1 MQSMSNQP
9 FNIFLAEKLISWLSY
24 DIKLGKKYRFYSDN
38 EQNLQALYY
47 ALLSLAKDKLDFR
60 VSSTEETKTFQI
72 PYIDLTSCKLLVVTD
87 TDVEER
93 MDPSFI
99 ANLRDAL
106 LDFQDDVALMI
117 VLRSGVDTL
126 LSTTEEV
133 SLPTLP
139 LHPKVIKQD
148 IEKLIDTQTEKK
160 VIYQV
165 LLERQSKIIQDD
177 GQSTFGLQTIYES
190 IKSNKINFK
199 EYNLFDDPGLFNVD
213 KKSIEKRLTE
223 NDTIYRKVQNTIRD
237 FPNELNEKLSEFSP
251 AFIKKH
257 FDSEKK
263 NWEET
268 AYAEIISAIEEHK
281 EQSIAFDETSMI
293 YDFDCVRSDSDT
305 SAGKRKKNI
314 IIETDEEFLTLNFA
328 FIGKAIKKEQFSIR
342 HNKSIEKAYEIE
354 IFKRQTAKLSLAYNL
369 TPTYFTLSFKGEK
382 SSEQYLFKVL
392 LLKKGTF
399 YLSDIQHRFLIDP
412 KKNEVI
418 VQTDDFKLRFHPN
431 ENTASTL
438 LQKSKTDIDI
448 TTYHTIDFEQ
458 YYNQHD
464 EVRFSIYNG
473 EAKLNLYIEGS
484 RDENSVT
491 PPFLLNTNM
500 LERLFGKNKDI
511 EFNSTKSK
519 AIFDNREFPILF
531 ERLTLIRYEYSII
544 EQMLVSNTTE
554 QLFLEELKLID
565 SGIYATY
572 TNLLE
577 YFKQH
582 KTTPSLAAWND
593 TLCEVAQS
601 FVDSYL
607 QYTNKIEHDSPLS
620 DNDKKMFEFG
630 FMNHDGLR
638 MMSPFSPLVIAYIL
652 HLVDHAKNDPS
663 YPMLPDVTLKRL
675 NPKGLFPYLF
685 IDSDTFAFTQVSR
698 HNALWLEFV
707 PNEESAFSY
716 IRKLT
721 REKIEEFI
729 DSFEELFT
737 FRRDAPLII
746 NSINNHTNRELFDG
760 IVDYYTKYFS
770 NNPVKMVVN
779 LFDDTCIQT
788 EFDTFAD
795 TDKYD
800 QIKRN
805 YNLRED
811 AESIIDTI
819 RTHVTY
825 SKHLTS
831 EPQGYSHLSFFKNN
845 EKVAIQS
852 RTFEQTKSGLVSSG
866 LISGESS
873 QKEKGTYFSGFGL
886 RNIDISQNKL
896 LQLAKI
902 YNALQRPVYDYG
914 TNYEPH
920 KTVALMISE
929 QFKKDLKKS
938 YENSLWTIIIDP
950 KVTLEFFHNEENLIL
965 IHYSDQYSSSANY
978 DAITVTAQKELY
990 SNVILP
996 EHEVGDKENLVKQF
1010 NAFNGEWLIKMITAD
1025 EKTKKEHVSTIT
1037 AYKYITALLDA
1048 DDYTWVPLSVAEMIR
1063 VSGNIGL
1070 PMDGSDFSR
1079 YNARKLDDAITAGA
1093 ISDDILLFGF
1103 HEDGVVLYPV
1113 EVKSSTAQITKAVS
1127 QAKSLKRYF
1136 YEHLFERDSF
1146 KTKLLKG
1153 LFIRQVFMQI
1163 EKYELYNTFRPE
1175 YFKPL
1180 HDKREELLEGTY
1192 SLSELNRHSFGAVV
1206 AFLNDQHT
1214 GKFESIDDEILV
1226 IKLPYI
1232 YQNKMLELSF
1242 EEIQKK
1248 LQKRSFDTNEKYFLK
1263 ASKPIVKMPASHNIE
1278 DLQLK
1283 ESLPEVVIHKKLVPA
1298 IESVASNQP
1307 LEIQFGTSTLTNEK
1321 IFWHPTNT
1329 TENQNT
1335 CTGIIG
1341 RSGTGKTQFTKSL
1354 VTQLVNQSHNNVTG
1368 SKIDMLIFD
1377 YKGDY
1382 IDDEFINTTGS
1393 KTLKPFRLPY
1403 NPLAL
1408 YGNQDLL
1415 PIHATNLFITTISK
1429 AFGLGQV
1436 QKAKLDDIITRAY
1449 ERKGIFPV
1457 DEQTWK
1463 NPAPTMQDVWEI
1475 FEEDDNAPI
1484 DSLYAALKK
1493 IQKFQI
1499 FEPKSENTKPLY
1511 DVIDGITVI
1520 KLTGYDTDIQNLIV
1534 AITLDLFYTQMHIK
1548 GSSIQQGDFRQI
1560 TKMILVDEADNFM
1573 SQDFESLKKILKEG
1587 REFGVGTILSTQEL
1601 THFKTSEN
1609 SYTDYIFTW
1618 IVHKVANIRSQDI
1631 QSIFNISNKAEA
1643 ENLMSQVRE
1652 LPKHQSFYVDGNKEI
1667 SLMQDLAFW
1676 ELLKEK
1682 ENEN

>member
-1 MQSMSNQP
+1 MSNQP

-47 ALLSLAKDKLDFR
+47 ALLSLAKDKLDFH

-72 PYIDLTSCKLLVVTD
+72 PYIDLTSCKLLIVTD

-160 VIYQV
+160 AIYLV

-177 GQSTFGLQTIYES
+177 GQSAFGLQTIYES

-199 EYNLFDDPGLFNVD
+199 AYNLFDDPGLFNAD

-293 YDFDCVRSDSDT
+293 YDFDCVRSESDT

-314 IIETDEEFLTLNFA
+314 IIETDEEFLTLNFT

-399 YLSDIQHRFLIDP
+399 YLGDIQHRFLIDP

-438 LQKSKTDIDI
+438 LQKSKIDIDI
-448 TTYHTIDFEQ
+448 TTYHAIDFEQ

-484 RDENSVT
+484 KDENSVT
-491 PPFLLNTNM
+491 PPFLFNTNM

-531 ERLTLIRYEYSII
+531 ERLTLIRYEHSII
-544 EQMLVSNTTE
+544 EQALVSNTTE
-554 QLFLEELKLID
+554 PFFLKDLESID
-565 SGIYATY
+565 SRVFEAYAH
-572 TNLLE
+572 LLE

-582 KTTPSLAAWND
+582 KTTPSLAAWNEA
-593 TLCEVAQS
+593 LCEIAQA

-607 QYTNKIEHDSPLS
+607 QYINKLEHDSPLS

-652 HLVDHAKNDPS
+652 HLVNHAKNDPS
-663 YPMLPDVTLKRL
+663 YTMLSDVTLKRL

-685 IDSDTFAFTQVSR
+685 IDNDTFAFTQVSR

-707 PNEESAFSY
+707 PNEESEFSY

-746 NSINNHTNRELFDG
+746 NSINNHTNCELFDG
-760 IVDYYTKYFS
+760 IVDYYTKHFS
-770 NNPVKMVVN
+770 NNPVKMIVN
-779 LFDDTCIQT
+779 LFDDMYTQT

-800 QIKRN
+800 RIKRN
-805 YNLRED
+805 YSLRED

-886 RNIDISQNKL
+886 KNVDFSQNKL
-896 LQLAKI
+896 LQLAQV

-929 QFKKDLKKS
+929 QFKEDLKQS
-938 YENSLWTIIIDP
+938 YENSLWTVIIDP

-996 EHEVGDKENLVKQF
+996 EHEVDDKENLVKQF

-1025 EKTKKEHVSTIT
+1025 EKIKKEHVSTIAT
-1037 AYKYITALLDA
+1037 YKYITALLDA

-1079 YNARKLDDAITAGA
+1079 YNARNLDDSISAGA

-1103 HEDGVVLYPV
+1103 NENGVVLYPV
-1113 EVKSSTAQITKAVS
+1113 EVKSSTAQITKAVT

-1136 YEHLFERDSF
+1136 YEHLFEGDSF

-1163 EKYELYNTFRPE
+1163 EKYELYNTFRSE

-1192 SLSELNRHSFGAVV
+1192 GLNELNGHSFGAVV

-1214 GKFESIDDEILV
+1214 GKFESTDDGILV

-1232 YQNKMLELSF
+1232 YQTKMLGLSF
-1242 EEIQKK
+1242 DEIQLE
-1248 LQKRSFDTNEKYFLK
+1248 LQKGSFDTNKKYFLK
-1263 ASKPIVKMPASHNIE
+1263 ASKPASIQMPAQHIGQEIQQPEPTINNEEPQPLIE
-1278 DLQLK
+1278 
-1283 ESLPEVVIHKKLVPA
+1283 H
-1298 IESVASNQP
+1298 IESNQP
-1307 LEIQFGTSTLTNEK
+1307 IEIEFGVSTLTNKK

-1329 TENQNT
+1329 FENQNT

-1341 RSGTGKTQFTKSL
+1341 KSGTGKTQFTKSL
-1354 VTQLVNQSHNNVTG
+1354 ITQLVNQSPNNVEG
-1368 SKIDMLIFD
+1368 LKIDMLIFD
-1377 YKGDY
+1377 YKNDY
-1382 IDDEFINTTGS
+1382 TDDDFVHATNS
-1393 KTLKPFRLPY
+1393 KTLKPFHLPY

-1408 YGNQDLL
+1408 FGDQDLL
-1415 PIHATNLFITTISK
+1415 PIHATNLFVTTIAK

-1436 QKAKLDDIITRAY
+1436 QKVKLDDIIMEAY
-1449 ERKGIFPV
+1449 ARKGISPYA
-1457 DEQTWK
+1457 EETWS

-1475 FEEDDNAPI
+1475 FEEDEKVPV

-1499 FEPKSENTKPLY
+1499 FEPKAEKTKPLY
-1511 DVIDGITVI
+1511 DAIDGVTVI
-1520 KLTGYDTDIQNLIV
+1520 KLSGYDSDLQNLIV
-1534 AITLDLFYTQMHIK
+1534 AITLDLFHTQMHIK
-1548 GSSIQQGDFRQI
+1548 GSSVKTNGFQQI

-1601 THFKTSEN
+1601 THFKTGEN
-1609 SYTDYIFTW
+1609 DYASYIFTW
-1618 IVHKVANIRSQDI
+1618 IVHKVGSIKTQDI
-1631 QSIFNISNKAEA
+1631 QSIFNISNKAEV
-1643 ENLMSQVRE
+1643 ENLMSQIRE
-1652 LPKHQSFYVDGNKEI
+1652 LPKHHSFYVDGNKGI
-1667 SLMQDLAFW
+1667 TLMRDLAFW
-1676 ELLKEK
+1676 ELLKDVK
-1682 ENEN
+1682 

>member
-9 FNIFLAEKLISWLSY
+9 FNIFLAEKLIDWLAN
-24 DIKLGKKYRFYSDN
+24 DIKQGQKYRFYSDN

-47 ALLSLAKDKLDFR
+47 ALFSLAKDKLDFC
-60 VSSTEETKTFQI
+60 VSSIEETKTFQI
-72 PYIDLTSCKLLVVTD
+72 PYIDLASCKLLIVTD
-87 TDVEER
+87 TDVEQH

-117 VLRSGVDTL
+117 VLRSAVDTL

-148 IEKLIDTQTEKK
+148 LEELIGMQTDKKL
-160 VIYQV
+160 IYQV

-177 GQSTFGLQTIYES
+177 GQSAFGFQTIYES
-190 IKSNKINFK
+190 IKSSEINFK
-199 EYNLFDDPGLFNVD
+199 AYNLFDDPGLFNVD
-213 KKSIEKRLTE
+213 KKSIEKRLAD
-223 NDTIYRKVQNTIRD
+223 NDAIFRKVQNTIRD

-251 AFIKKH
+251 AFIKKY
-257 FDSEKK
+257 FDSEKN

-268 AYAEIISAIEEHK
+268 AYSEIISAIEEHK
-281 EQSIAFDETSMI
+281 EQSIIFDETSMI
-293 YDFDCVRSDSDT
+293 YDFDCIRSDSDT
-305 SAGKRKKNI
+305 AAGKRKKSV
-314 IIETDEEFLTLNFA
+314 IIETDEEFLTLNFT
-328 FIGKAIKKEQFSIR
+328 FVGKPIKKEQFSIR
-342 HNKSIEKAYEIE
+342 HNKSIEKAHEIE
-354 IFKRQTAKLSLAYNL
+354 IFKRQTAKLSLAYDL

-399 YLSDIQHRFLIDP
+399 YLGDIQHRFLIDP

-418 VQTDDFKLRFHPN
+418 VQTDEFKLRFHPD
-431 ENTASTL
+431 ENTTSTL
-438 LQKSKTDIDI
+438 LQKDKTDIDI
-448 TTYHTIDFEQ
+448 TTYHSIDFEQ

-464 EVRFSIYNG
+464 EVRFCIYNG

-484 RDENSVT
+484 KDENSVT
-491 PPFLLNTNM
+491 PPFLFNTNM

-511 EFNSTKSK
+511 EFNSKKSK

-531 ERLTLIRYEYSII
+531 ERLTLIRYEHSII
-544 EQMLVSNTTE
+544 EQALVSNTTE
-554 QLFLEELKLID
+554 SFFLKDLKSID
-565 SGIYATY
+565 SRVFEAYMH
-572 TNLLE
+572 LLE

-582 KTTPSLAAWND
+582 KTTPSLAAWNEA
-593 TLCEVAQS
+593 LCEIAQA

-607 QYTNKIEHDSPLS
+607 QYINKLEHDSPLS

-638 MMSPFSPLVIAYIL
+638 MMSPFSPLVVAYIL
-652 HLVDHAKNDPS
+652 HLVNHAKNDPS
-663 YPMLPDVTLKRL
+663 YTMLSDVTLKRL

-685 IDSDTFAFTQVSR
+685 IDNDTFAFTQVSR

-707 PNEESAFSY
+707 PNEESEFSY

-746 NSINNHTNRELFDG
+746 NSINNHTNCELFDG
-760 IVDYYTKYFS
+760 IVDYYTKHFS
-770 NNPVKMVVN
+770 NNPVKMIVN
-779 LFDDTCIQT
+779 LFDDMYTQT

-800 QIKRN
+800 RIKRN
-805 YNLRED
+805 YSLRED

-845 EKVAIQS
+845 EKVTIQS
-852 RTFEQTKSGLVSSG
+852 RTFEQTKSGLVTSG

-873 QKEKGTYFSGFGL
+873 QKEKGSYYSGFGL
-886 RNIDISQNKL
+886 KNVDCSQNKL
-896 LQLAKI
+896 LQLAQV

-929 QFKKDLKKS
+929 QFKKDLKQS
-938 YENSLWTIIIDP
+938 YENSLWTVIIDP

-996 EHEVGDKENLVKQF
+996 EHEVDDKENLVKQF
-1010 NAFNGEWLIKMITAD
+1010 NAFNGEWLIKMITSD
-1025 EKTKKEHVSTIT
+1025 EKIKKEHVSTIAT
-1037 AYKYITALLDA
+1037 YKYITALLDA

-1079 YNARKLDDAITAGA
+1079 YNARNLDDSISAGA

-1103 HEDGVVLYPV
+1103 NENEVVLYPV
-1113 EVKSSTAQITKAVS
+1113 EVKSSTAQITKAVT

-1136 YEHLFERDSF
+1136 YEHLFEGDSF

-1163 EKYELYNTFRPE
+1163 EKYELYNTFRSE

-1192 SLSELNRHSFGAVV
+1192 GLIELNGHSFGAVV

-1214 GKFESIDDEILV
+1214 GKFESTDDGILV

-1232 YQNKMLELSF
+1232 YQTKMLGLSF
-1242 EEIQKK
+1242 DEIQLE
-1248 LQKRSFDTNEKYFLK
+1248 LQKGSFDTNKKYFLK
-1263 ASKPIVKMPASHNIE
+1263 ASKPAAVQMPAQHVSQGI
-1278 DLQLK
+1278 QQ
-1283 ESLPEVVIHKKLVPA
+1283 PEPTINEKSQPL
-1298 IESVASNQP
+1298 IESTESNQL
-1307 LEIQFGTSTLTNEK
+1307 LEIEFGASTLTNKK

-1329 TENQNT
+1329 IENQNT
-1335 CTGIIG
+1335 NTGIIG
-1341 RSGTGKTQFTKSL
+1341 TMGTGKTQFTKSL
-1354 VTQLVNQSHNNVTG
+1354 ITQLIRESSNNVTG
-1368 SKIDMLIFD
+1368 SKIDILIFD

-1382 IDDEFINTTGS
+1382 IGEEFVNATGATVYELE
-1393 KTLKPFRLPY
+1393 KLPF
-1403 NPLAL
+1403 NPLQL
-1408 YGNQDLL
+1408 FGNKPKL
-1415 PIHATNLFITTISK
+1415 PTHTGRTLTTTLSK
-1429 AFGLGQV
+1429 AFNLGNV
-1436 QKAKLDDIITRAY
+1436 QKSILKNVIQDAY
-1449 ERKGIFPV
+1449 TEKGI
-1457 DEQTWK
+1457 DASDKDTWDL
-1463 NPAPTMQDVWEI
+1463 PAPTLEDVWNLYTER
-1475 FEEDDNAPI
+1475 DDVKQ
-1484 DSLYAALKK
+1484 DSLYAALDDL
-1493 IQKFQI
+1493 IDFEI
-1499 FEPKSENTKPLY
+1499 FESDATKTKSLY
-1511 DVIDGITVI
+1511 DVIDGVTVI
-1520 KLTGYDTDIQNLIV
+1520 NLSGYDSNIQNLIV
-1534 AITLDLFYTQMHIK
+1534 AIVLDLFYVQMHNH
-1548 GSSIQQGDFRQI
+1548 GSSVVRGDFRQI
-1560 TKMILVDEADNFM
+1560 SKMILVDEADNFM

-1601 THFKTSEN
+1601 THFKTAEDN
-1609 SYTDYIFTW
+1609 YANYIFTW
-1618 IVHKVANIRSQDI
+1618 IIHKVANIKSQDI
-1631 QSIFNISNKAEA
+1631 QSIFNISSKAEA

-1652 LPKHQSFYVDGNKEI
+1652 LPKHQSFYVNGNKEI
-1667 SLMQDLAFW
+1667 TLMRDLAFW
-1676 ELLKEK
+1676 ELLKGIK
-1682 ENEN
+1682 